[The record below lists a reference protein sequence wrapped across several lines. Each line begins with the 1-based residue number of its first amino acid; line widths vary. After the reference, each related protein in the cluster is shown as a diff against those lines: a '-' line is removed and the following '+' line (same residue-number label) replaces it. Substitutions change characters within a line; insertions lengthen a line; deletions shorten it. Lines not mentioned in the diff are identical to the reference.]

1 MKFFCELRT
10 ANCELKKS
18 KFLRVVVFSLFV
30 SLLLAGCHSDK
41 PSVKI
46 GLNTELTGEVPS
58 IGNSCLHA
66 AQLFVEE
73 KNQAGGISIA
83 GVKMPLSLVVGD
95 NGAKP
100 DQAATVAQRLISQ
113 DEVVAMVG
121 PNISS
126 CAIPAAEIAESF
138 GCLMMTPLSTN
149 QRTTKDSATE
159 KAKKHV
165 FRAGFTE
172 VFEQLALAKFAIEQL
187 HAKKAAI
194 LYDMSSEAPNSE
206 SKLFKKAFIAQG
218 GTVVAMETY
227 STGDRDFRAQLTN
240 IKAAEPDVIFLPTYY
255 NDVPLIAEQAH
266 QLGIKAIF
274 LGNSAWSTP
283 EIIQLD
289 AGHHL
294 EGACFSNHFAMES
307 NAPEIQKFITS
318 YKAKFGELPDE
329 IAALTYDSISLVT
342 QAIEKA
348 NSLDRLAISRAMGEI
363 REFQGLT
370 GNFIYPPGSRDPIK
384 NVIMIQLRQGKF
396 EQMK

>member
-1 MKFFCELRT
+1 
-10 ANCELKKS
+10 
-18 KFLRVVVFSLFV
+18 
-30 SLLLAGCHSDK
+30 LLGCHKEK

-73 KNQAGGISIA
+73 KNQAGGISIE

-100 DQAATVAQRLISQ
+100 DQAATVAQRLLSQ
-113 DEVVAMVG
+113 DQVVAMVG

-126 CAIPAAEIAESF
+126 CAIPAAEIAESL
-138 GCLMMTPLSTN
+138 GCLMMAPLSTN
-149 QRTTKDSATE
+149 EKTTKDFSTE
-159 KAKKHV
+159 KYKKHV

-172 VFEQLALAKFAIEQL
+172 VVEQITLAKFALEQL
-187 HAKKAAI
+187 HLTKAAV

-206 SKLFKKAFIAQG
+206 SRLFKKAFIAQG
-218 GTVVAMETY
+218 GTVVASETY

-240 IKAAEPDVIFLPTYY
+240 IKAASPDVIFLPTYY

-266 QLGIKAIF
+266 QLGIKAVF
-274 LGNSAWSTP
+274 LGNSSWSTP
-283 EIIQLD
+283 EIIKLD
-289 AGHHL
+289 AGQHL

-307 NAPEIQKFITS
+307 NAPEIQQFITA

-329 IAALTYDSISLVT
+329 IAALTYDSMALVT

-348 NSLDRLAISRAMGEI
+348 NTLDRLAISRSMGDI
-363 REFQGLT
+363 RQFQGLT
-370 GNFIYPPGSRDPIK
+370 GNFIYPSGSRDPMK
-384 NVIMIQLRQGKF
+384 SVIMMQLRQGKF
-396 EQMK
+396 ERMK

>member
-1 MKFFCELRT
+1 MPKFFFQT
-10 ANCELKKS
+10 V
-18 KFLRVVVFSLFV
+18 FLFCLSLGV
-30 SLLLAGCHSDK
+30 LGCNSDK
-41 PSVKI
+41 PSIKI
-46 GLNTELTGEVPS
+46 GVNTELTGEVPS
-58 IGNSCLHA
+58 VGNSCLHA
-66 AQLFVEE
+66 AQLFVEQ
-73 KNQAGGISIA
+73 KNQAGGLSIA

-95 NGAKP
+95 NEAKP
-100 DQAATVAQRLISQ
+100 DQAATVAQRLIAQ
-113 DEVVAMVG
+113 DGVVAMIG

-149 QRTTKDSATE
+149 QRTTKDAANE
-159 KAKKHV
+159 KSKKHV
-165 FRAGFTE
+165 FRVGFTE
-172 VFEQLALAKFAIEQL
+172 VFEQMALAKFAVEQL
-187 HAKKAAI
+187 HAKKAAV

-206 SKLFKKAFIAQG
+206 SKLFKKAFETQG

-240 IKAAEPDVIFLPTYY
+240 IKAAGPDLIFLPTYY

-294 EGACFSNHFAMES
+294 EGSYFSNHFAMES
-307 NAPEIQKFITS
+307 SAPEIQKFITA

-329 IAALTYDSISLVT
+329 IAALTYDGMSLVS

-348 NSLDRLAISRAMGEI
+348 NTLDRLAISRTMGYI

-370 GNFIYPPGSRDPIK
+370 GNFIYPPGNHDPIK
-384 NVIMIQLRQGKF
+384 DVIMVQLRRGKF

>member
-1 MKFFCELRT
+1 MPNFFDRPWFLFFIIFGFLISGC
-10 ANCELKKS
+10 NSNKKNI
-18 KFLRVVVFSLFV
+18 R
-30 SLLLAGCHSDK
+30 
-41 PSVKI
+41 I

-73 KNQAGGISIA
+73 KNHTGGVSIG
-83 GVKMPLSLVVGD
+83 GVKMPISLVVGD
-95 NGAKP
+95 NQAKP
-100 DQAATVAQRLISQ
+100 DQAAITAQRLISQ
-113 DEVVAMVG
+113 DQVIAMIG

-138 GCLMMTPLSTN
+138 GCLMMAPLSTN
-149 QRTTKDSATE
+149 QRTTKNTSTE
-159 KAKKHV
+159 KPKKHV
-165 FRAGFTE
+165 FRAGFTD

-187 HAKKAAI
+187 HAKKAAV

-206 SKLFKKAFIAQG
+206 SKLFKKAFVAQG

-240 IKAAEPDVIFLPTYY
+240 IKAAAPDVIFLPTYY

-283 EIIQLD
+283 EILQLD

-294 EGACFSNHFAMES
+294 EGAYFSNHFAMES
-307 NAPEIQKFITS
+307 NALEIQKFITA

-329 IAALTYDSISLVT
+329 VAALTYDSMSLVT

-348 NSLDRLAISRAMGEI
+348 NSLDRLAVSCAMGDI

-370 GNFIYPPGSRDPIK
+370 GNFIYPSGSRDPIK
-384 NVIMIQLRQGKF
+384 NVIMIQLKQGKF
-396 EQMK
+396 EQMKNGESQ

>member
-1 MKFFCELRT
+1 MPKFFCR
-10 ANCELKKS
+10 
-18 KFLRVVVFSLFV
+18 SLFLFCL
-30 SLLLAGCHSDK
+30 SLGLLGCHSDK
-41 PSVKI
+41 PSIKI

-100 DQAATVAQRLISQ
+100 DQAAAVAQRLISQ
-113 DEVVAMVG
+113 DGVVAMIG

-149 QRTTKDSATE
+149 ERTTKNSASE
-159 KAKKHV
+159 KPKQHV

-172 VFEQLALAKFAIEQL
+172 VFEQMALAKFAIEQL
-187 HAKKAAI
+187 HAKKAAV

-206 SKLFKKAFIAQG
+206 SKLFKKAFVAQG

-240 IKAAEPDVIFLPTYY
+240 IKAAGPDVIFLPTYY

-294 EGACFSNHFAMES
+294 EGACFSNHFSMAS

-329 IAALTYDSISLVT
+329 IAALTYDGMGLVT

-348 NSLDRLAISRAMGEI
+348 NSLERLTVSRAMGDI

-370 GNFIYPPGSRDPIK
+370 GSFIYPPESHDPIK

-396 EQMK
+396 EEMK

>member
-1 MKFFCELRT
+1 MPKFFYR
-10 ANCELKKS
+10 
-18 KFLRVVVFSLFV
+18 
-30 SLLLAGCHSDK
+30 LLALFLLCFCFLGCRSEK
-41 PSVKI
+41 PTIKI
-46 GLNTELTGEVPS
+46 GINTELTGEVPS
-58 IGNSCLHA
+58 VGNSCLHA

-73 KNQAGGISIA
+73 KNHAGGIA
-83 GVKMPLSLVVGD
+83 VGGVQMPLELMVGD

-100 DQAATVAQRLISQ
+100 DQAATVAQRLIAQ
-113 DEVVAMVG
+113 DGVVAMVG

-126 CAIPAAEIAESF
+126 CAIPAAEVAESF

-149 QRTTKDSATE
+149 QRTTKEAGSE
-159 KAKKHV
+159 KSKKHV

-172 VFEQLALAKFAIEQL
+172 VFEQAALAKFAMEQL
-187 HAKKAAI
+187 HAKKAAV

-206 SKLFKKAFIAQG
+206 SKLFKKAFEAQG
-218 GTVVAMETY
+218 GSIVTMETY

-240 IKAAEPDVIFLPTYY
+240 IKAAAPDLIFLPTYY

-294 EGACFSNHFAMES
+294 EGAYFSNHFAMES
-307 NAPEIQKFITS
+307 SAPEIQQFITA

-329 IAALTYDSISLVT
+329 IAALTYDGMGLVT

-348 NSLDRLAISRAMGEI
+348 NSLDRLAVSRAMGDI
-363 REFQGLT
+363 RSFQGLT

-384 NVIMIQLRQGKF
+384 NVVMIQLRQGKF
-396 EQMK
+396 EQVKNGENH

>member
-1 MKFFCELRT
+1 MPKFFYR
-10 ANCELKKS
+10 
-18 KFLRVVVFSLFV
+18 FLFLFCLSLGVV
-30 SLLLAGCHSDK
+30 GCHSDK

-73 KNQAGGISIA
+73 KNQAGGVSIG
-83 GVKMPLSLVVGD
+83 GVKMPLSLLVGD
-95 NGAKP
+95 NGAK
-100 DQAATVAQRLISQ
+100 
-113 DEVVAMVG
+113 
-121 PNISS
+121 
-126 CAIPAAEIAESF
+126 
-138 GCLMMTPLSTN
+138 PLSTN
-149 QRTTKDSATE
+149 QRTTKNSATE
-159 KAKKHV
+159 KPKKHV

-172 VFEQLALAKFAIEQL
+172 VFEQLTLAKFAIEQL
-187 HAKKAAI
+187 HAKKAAV

-206 SKLFKKAFIAQG
+206 SKLFKKAFVAQG

-240 IKAAEPDVIFLPTYY
+240 IKEAAPDVIFLPTYY

-266 QLGIKAIF
+266 QLGIKTIF

-294 EGACFSNHFAMES
+294 EGAYFSNHFAMES

-342 QAIEKA
+342 QAVEKA
-348 NSLDRLAISRAMGEI
+348 NSLDRLAISQAMGDI